1 MSLAA
6 APLPDAGRM
15 RILHEVAL
23 RGTIAGAARA
33 LGLTASAV
41 SQQIAALER
50 EVGMTLLDRSPRGVS
65 LTGAGHV
72 LSERAAQLLDVL
84 TAARADLDRLTGGAG
99 GPVAVAAVAS
109 AAATLV
115 SDAVLRL
122 RVDEPDM
129 EPSVRAAEPQ
139 QALELLMAGDV
150 DVAVVDEYD
159 YVPLALPEN
168 TVVRELCSEPLLLV
182 APSGARLRPTRP
194 ALGDLAG
201 ADWVMPPDDAACGQA
216 VRAACRAAGFEPRVR
231 WDTDDM
237 LLLARAVAAGHGYAV
252 LPRRSIA
259 TGAVAVRTVELSAPA
274 LSRRIVAVA
283 RASSAAR
290 PVVRVMLDSLR
301 GAAADS
307 VHRRL

>member
-1 MSLAA
+1 MSVAMA
-6 APLPDAGRM
+6 SLPDAGRM
-15 RILHEVAL
+15 RVLREVAL

-41 SQQIAALER
+41 SQQITALER
-50 EVGMTLLDRSPRGVS
+50 EVGTPLLDRSPRGVA

-72 LSERAAQLLDVL
+72 LAERAAQLMEVL
-84 TAARADLDRLTGGAG
+84 AGARADLDRLTGAAG
-99 GPVAVAAVAS
+99 GPVTVAAVAS
-109 AAATLV
+109 AAATVV
-115 SDAVLRL
+115 SDAVLAL
-122 RVDEPDM
+122 RSTNPAV

-139 QALELLMAGDV
+139 QALGLLLAGDV

-182 APSGARLRPTRP
+182 APSGTRLRPARP
-194 ALGDLAG
+194 ALADLAT

-231 WDTDDM
+231 WETDDM
-237 LLLARAVAAGHGYAV
+237 LLLARAVAAGHGLAV

-259 TGAVAVRTVELSAPA
+259 TGAAAVRTVELTAPT
-274 LSRRIVAVA
+274 LRRRIVAVA
-283 RASSAAR
+283 RTSAAAR
-290 PVVRVMLDSLR
+290 PVVRTMLDSLAN
-301 GAAADS
+301 AATEP
-307 VHRRL
+307 VPRRP

>member
-1 MSLAA
+1 MSVAMA
-6 APLPDAGRM
+6 SLPDAGRM
-15 RILHEVAL
+15 RVLREVAL

-41 SQQIAALER
+41 SQQITALER
-50 EVGMTLLDRSPRGVS
+50 EVGAPLLDRSPRGVA

-72 LSERAAQLLDVL
+72 LAERAAQLMEVL
-84 TAARADLDRLTGGAG
+84 AAARADLDRLTGAAG
-99 GPVAVAAVAS
+99 GPVTVAAVAS
-109 AAATLV
+109 AAATVV
-115 SDAVLRL
+115 SDAVLAL
-122 RVDEPDM
+122 RSANPAV

-139 QALELLMAGDV
+139 QALGLLLAGDV

-182 APSGARLRPTRP
+182 APSGTRLRPARP
-194 ALGDLAG
+194 ALADLAT

-231 WDTDDM
+231 WETDDM
-237 LLLARAVAAGHGYAV
+237 LLLARAVAAGHGLAV

-259 TGAVAVRTVELSAPA
+259 TGAVALRTVELTAPR
-274 LSRRIVAVA
+274 LRRRIVAVA
-283 RASSAAR
+283 RASAAAR
-290 PVVRVMLDSLR
+290 PVVRTMLDSLAN
-301 GAAADS
+301 AATEP
-307 VHRRL
+307 VPRRP